1 MVADD
6 DWQSRTSTER
16 QSCYGRPWHW
26 LGLDFFLLLFCIKDR
41 YLLIL
46 VEGFECHQDPVGL
59 GWSGLPG
66 KVAIVFGGRERL
78 PFSTLVLWSYG

>member
-1 MVADD
+1 MRTMIGKVGPVPKGNLATGDPGIG
-6 DWQSRTSTER
+6 WSRF
-16 QSCYGRPWHW
+16 
-26 LGLDFFLLLFCIKDR
+26 LLLLFCIKDR